1 MRRAIRKTA
10 AVIMALGLVLSLAAC
25 GGASEPSSIIIKNAS
40 VYTVNEDEPKAEAV
54 VIKDGIIEYVG
65 DEGGAAEYEYF

>member
-40 VYTVNEDEPKAEAV
+40 VYTVNEDEPEAV

-65 DEGGAAEYEYF
+65 DEDGTAEYEYF

>member
-25 GGASEPSSIIIKNAS
+25 GGASEPSSIILTNAS
-40 VYTVNEDEPKAEAV
+40 VYTVNEDEPEAEAV

>member
-40 VYTVNEDEPKAEAV
+40 VYTVNEDEP
-54 VIKDGIIEYVG
+54 
-65 DEGGAAEYEYF
+65 